1 MSLLAPLFL
10 FGLLAAL
17 LPWWLH
23 RLSASNPPQAD
34 FGSTRFLEETI
45 STSSKKRHT
54 RYWWL
59 LALRVL
65 FVALLSLLFAQPVL
79 ERLRAAG
86 TSNVRHILLIDTS
99 LSQNLS
105 GRWAKSLE
113 IANDILDQASSADQA
128 IVISASDRFV
138 QSQSDTTIESAR
150 AQLGSLTPQNTRLD
164 YGRIASAVASATA
177 NPADSNNHLHI
188 ITDAQAS
195 ALPDRFTSLAVDRV
209 QKLNVYSSA
218 STGDSNTSVTGK
230 LEASRDDTANVVAI
244 VNNYGSNTSRTL
256 QVLSDN
262 VALASKELSLT
273 ANSNIVHRFENLDIS
288 EATTQL
294 TLKISP
300 QDSLAEDDSW
310 RLPLPNK
317 DKTELTIIV
326 SNNEPSVSGTY
337 VKAAI
342 ESDVRFKTRILEA
355 DRFTKSDAGN
365 LIIVPDASALSD
377 RAAGRLRDYVEEGGN
392 VLVAVGSTPHSAAA
406 RSLLGVTSQSQSRQ
420 SSRQSS
426 SQSTKGNGV
435 GAIDQSHQSTSGLE
449 SNWRSISIIQHHT
462 LEPKITDRS
471 IIELSDGSPL
481 LIEKRIGAGKMLLL
495 ATALDTRWTD
505 LPTDSV
511 FVAFVIKSIDYL
523 GGDIAAT
530 SYRST
535 GDAISVSSGAQL
547 LDPGGEPM
555 RDLSQLSD
563 RTSVRLDTPGIYQL
577 RNSAGIQSIAV
588 NSDAR
593 ESDITTIDDST
604 LNDWQQ
610 TGNASSNTTTLN
622 QPSDKSQKSFWLWLL
637 PLLLVVALLESLY
650 SHRHLWIRREA

>member
-10 FGLLAAL
+10 LGLLSAL

-34 FGSTRFLEETI
+34 FGSSRFLEETI
-45 STSSKKRHT
+45 STSSKKKRT

-65 FVALLSLLFAQPVL
+65 FVGLLSLLFAQPVI

-99 LSQNLS
+99 LSQNLN
-105 GRWAKSLE
+105 GRWARSLE
-113 IANDILDQASSADQA
+113 IADDILDKASSADQA
-128 IVISASDRFV
+128 IVISASDRFI
-138 QSQSDTTIESAR
+138 QAQDDDSIESAR
-150 AQLGSLTPQNTRLD
+150 VRLGSLTPQNTRLD
-164 YGRIASAVASATA
+164 YGRIASAVASAAATS
-177 NPADSNNHLHI
+177 ADSNNHLHI

-195 ALPDRFTSLAVDRV
+195 ALPDRFTALAVDKV
-209 QKLNVYSSA
+209 QALNVYSSA
-218 STGDSNTSVTGK
+218 SADDANTSVTGK
-230 LEASRDDTANVVAI
+230 LEASRNETANIVAI
-244 VNNYGSNTSRTL
+244 VNNYGNNNATRTL
-256 QVLSDN
+256 QVLADN
-262 VALASKELSLT
+262 VVLASKELLLS
-273 ANSNIVHRFENLDIS
+273 ANSNIVHRFENIDIS
-288 EATTQL
+288 EASAQL
-294 TLKISP
+294 TIQISP
-300 QDSLAEDDSW
+300 QDSLKEDDRW
-310 RLPLPNK
+310 LLPLPNK

-326 SNNEPSVSGTY
+326 ANNEPSVSGTY

-377 RAAGRLRDYVEEGGN
+377 RAAGRLRDYIEEGGN
-392 VLVAVGSTPHSAAA
+392 VLVAVGSKPHSAAA
-406 RSLLGVTSQSQSRQ
+406 RSLLGVTSAMQTDQSDNE
-420 SSRQSS
+420 
-426 SQSTKGNGV
+426 STTFNSV
-435 GAIDQSHQSTSGLE
+435 GAIDQTHQTTSGLE
-449 SNWRSISIIQHHT
+449 SNWRSISIVRHQA
-462 LEPKITDRS
+462 LQPDLTDRS
-471 IIELSDGSPL
+471 IIKLSDGSPL
-481 LIEKRIGAGKMLLL
+481 LIEKRIGAGKMILL

-547 LDPGGEPM
+547 LDPTGEPM
-555 RDLSQLSD
+555 RDLSELSD
-563 RTSVRLDTPGIYQL
+563 RTTVRLDTPGIYQL

-593 ESDITTIDDST
+593 ESDITSIDDNT
-604 LNDWQQ
+604 LTDWQQ
-610 TGNASSNTTTLN
+610 MVNSSSNSTALN
-622 QPSDKSQKSFWLWLL
+622 QPADKSQKSFWLWLL